1 MRQEAVLEQYVSK
14 HMPVGNEKIREKYRL
29 GYLMSRLKFEL
40 ANVRIQ
46 ATRVTS

>member
-1 MRQEAVLEQYVSK
+1 MCQEAVLEQFASK
-14 HMPVGNEKIREKYRL
+14 HMSVGNEKIREKYRV

-40 ANVRIQ
+40 ASVRIQ